1 MIEISKLIVSI
12 VILLFVI
19 FMSAKSYYDHKKFI
33 KLKKEVTEL
42 EREYDKLRLQAFKKM
57 IESNDLI
64 EIPMDLD
71 TFEEFEEWLFGYD
84 LDERGL

>member
-1 MIEISKLIVSI
+1 
-12 VILLFVI
+12 
-19 FMSAKSYYDHKKFI
+19 MSAKADYDHKKFI

>member
-1 MIEISKLIVSI
+1 
-12 VILLFVI
+12 
-19 FMSAKSYYDHKKFI
+19 MSAKSYYDHKKFI